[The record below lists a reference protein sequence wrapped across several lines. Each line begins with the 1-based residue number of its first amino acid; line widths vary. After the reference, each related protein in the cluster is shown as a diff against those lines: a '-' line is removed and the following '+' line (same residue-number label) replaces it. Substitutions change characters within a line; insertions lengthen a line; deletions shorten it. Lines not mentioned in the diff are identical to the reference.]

1 MAMVVNMVRRI
12 PKHVAALAV
21 VSLVIATLS
30 ACGTASP
37 VRESSGY
44 RATGL
49 ASYYGKKFH
58 GRRTASGERYNM
70 NALTAAHRSLKFGS
84 RVKVTNLKTKRSV
97 VVRVNDRG
105 PFVRGRIID
114 LSWAAAKRIGMIG
127 DGVVRVKVRSVD

>member
-30 ACGTASP
+30 ACGTAPP

-114 LSWAAAKRIGMIG
+114 LFWAAAKRIGMIG
-127 DGVVRVKVRSVD
+127 DGVVRVEVRTVD

>member
-30 ACGTASP
+30 ACGTAPP

-127 DGVVRVKVRSVD
+127 DGVVRVEVRTVD